1 MVVVDGLGL
10 ALLALKRDEW
20 DLESRNAI
28 ASRS

>member
-1 MVVVDGLGL
+1 MAVGEGLDL

-28 ASRS
+28 TSSS